1 MPRAG
6 PRKRVHGHIESY
18 RRGRDI
24 GPESRATNV
33 EAVADLLGMTP
44 ADVRSAIATM
54 KSDGMMNSLTGS
66 TAVGRGRA
74 RC

>member
-1 MPRAG
+1 MATS
-6 PRKRVHGHIESY
+6 KATDE
-18 RRGRDI
+18 GRDI
-24 GPESRATNV
+24 GPESRATSV
-33 EAVADLLGMTP
+33 EAVADLLGMTS